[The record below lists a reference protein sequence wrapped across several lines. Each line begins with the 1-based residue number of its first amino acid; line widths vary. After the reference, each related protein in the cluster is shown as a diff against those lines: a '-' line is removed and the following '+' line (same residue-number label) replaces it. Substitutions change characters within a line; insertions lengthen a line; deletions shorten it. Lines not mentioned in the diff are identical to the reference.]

1 MASGDW
7 IALAAAIFAGIS
19 GAVAFIAY
27 RLQQRTQASS
37 DEQQVND
44 LIEKMQQGLG
54 SLDTTRTMTMKT
66 FAANSVALTSLHGQA
81 LEARKVIGRA
91 GIKPDWFQ
99 NMILAYAFS
108 QSWDLASANPYW
120 DDAVDTALAS
130 GNHPA
135 YVSSLVARAQFYYNR
150 GHEKDWD
157 RARKDFQA
165 ATAQLLK
172 DPDRQGH
179 DLAAQ
184 QAATLLLQQ
193 AGFELDAEGETTAV
207 PLIVRAF
214 TVANSIGARWR
225 QRTVLKALGDL
236 VRELQQAMGF
246 SSLLQHV
253 AEELSRADP
262 GLKAFPDD
270 AAATLSTALT
280 PVPADGTLFGG
291 RDQAADEHQQ
301 S

>member
-37 DEQQVND
+37 DEQQLND

-81 LEARKVIGRA
+81 LEARKVIGRG

-120 DDAVDTALAS
+120 DDAVATALAS

-135 YVSSLVARAQFYYNR
+135 YVSSLVARAQFYYSR

-165 ATAQLLK
+165 ATAELLK

-184 QAATLLLQQ
+184 QAAMLLLQQ
-193 AGFELDAEGETTAV
+193 AGLELDAEGETTAV
-207 PLIVRAF
+207 ALVVRAF

-225 QRTVLKALGDL
+225 QRTMLKALGDL

-246 SSLLQHV
+246 PSLLQHV
-253 AEELSRADP
+253 AEELSRAKP
-262 GLKAFPDD
+262 GLKAFPED
-270 AAATLSTALT
+270 AVVTLSAALT

-291 RDQAADEHQQ
+291 HDQAVDEHQQ